1 MYAPVPMG
9 RKRDPPIAGESE
21 NPAPTLTLK
30 PNVILGMNNLS
41 SSPTEAA
48 RPPLLSMYIPPEIRA
63 HLDEV
68 ERRAGYLWKFL
79 DIPGKQ
85 AAIAK
90 LEEQMGAQ
98 NFWDSQKAAQ
108 KVIAECN
115 GHKNIVGPQAAFRRQ
130 IEDAKTLAELITESP
145 DGTADAEVEELRK
158 LGTDL
163 LAAVAELEIASFLS
177 GLHDRSNAIVTVK
190 AGAGGTESND
200 WADLLYR
207 MYTRWAERRGFKIEV
222 EDVAEG
228 EGAGISQATFRL
240 EGPNAYGYVKAER
253 GVHRLVRISPFDA
266 NARRHTSFASVDV
279 VAEID
284 DDIDVEVNEAD
295 LRVDVYRSSGK
306 GGQHVNKTE
315 SAVRLTHIP
324 TGIVVACQRERSQV
338 KNRALAMKILRARIY
353 EKTIDDKR
361 AEMEK
366 YYGEKGDIGWGNQIR
381 SYVFQPYQMVKDLR
395 TGVETGNIQA
405 VMDGD
410 IDAFINGWLRAGGPR
425 TRNKDI
431 KIED

>member
-1 MYAPVPMG
+1 MYALPSPG
-9 RKRDPPIAGESE
+9 RKCDPDAAAEHSDIE
-21 NPAPTLTLK
+21 N
-30 PNVILGMNNLS
+30 
-41 SSPTEAA
+41 AA
-48 RPPLLSMYIPPEIRA
+48 RPPYHRTSLAALRGQPSLSPVLSMYIPPEIRA
-63 HLDEV
+63 NLDEI

-79 DIPGKQ
+79 DVPGKQ

-90 LEEQMGAQ
+90 LEEQMAAQ

-108 KVIAECN
+108 KVISECN
-115 GHKNIVGPQAAFRRQ
+115 GHKNIVAPQIAFRRQ

-158 LGTDL
+158 LATDL
-163 LAAVAELEIASFLS
+163 LAAVSDLEIASFLS

-222 EDVAEG
+222 EDIAEG